1 MRRLAMAPAMNPA
14 SNRAPPA
21 VPFLH
26 ARRTGPSVPEPHP
39 VHFLPCEPA
48 GVCGVAGSR
57 AHRWHGSRVSTWSS
71 SLEPQRRIEPVR
83 REELGGH
90 GRPCSRGLPMRE
102 VGGCLLRRRRVVTE
116 QRGWR
121 SLAAAQLLLFLLFFG
136 TRHGFGILLSCST
149 WGSGIFRRGIV
160 AAGAASPSS
169 SNCLEEGRQRSLFIL
184 VDCLKH
190 PISGGRADCRVRES
204 TTAPC
209 WRLGAAALNKHA
221 AAIRDAG
228 RWREM

>member
-1 MRRLAMAPAMNPA
+1 M
-14 SNRAPPA
+14 
-21 VPFLH
+21 
-26 ARRTGPSVPEPHP
+26 
-39 VHFLPCEPA
+39 
-48 GVCGVAGSR
+48 VCS
-57 AHRWHGSRVSTWSS
+57 
-71 SLEPQRRIEPVR
+71 
-83 REELGGH
+83 
-90 GRPCSRGLPMRE
+90 E

-169 SNCLEEGRQRSLFIL
+169 SNCLEEVSSSFCFLFCCCSINFNFQTVFLPPTPELCFSMSLWWLQGRQRSLFIL